1 MRVPADTPWPHRDAS
16 APRAEAPHRPAMG
29 APCRTLAPAQA
40 RTQGAAS
47 RTASHSPAPCATVR
61 AVWRDAHP
69 ARLASARSPRAR
81 ATELRIP
88 FRPLS
93 AARKPQ
99 THSSAFALP
108 ENATCARATSKKG
121 AQAGENGHR
130 SAAGALRAPWEPWR
144 KGRTGGGAPPDP
156 GCTWR
161 TASRREREEGV
172 DRVHQNRASGPPA
185 GM

>member
-1 MRVPADTPWPHRDAS
+1 MRVPADTPWPRRDAS
-16 APRAEAPHRPAMG
+16 APRADAPHRPAMG

-40 RTQGAAS
+40 RTQGAAL

-81 ATELRIP
+81 ATEPRTP

-108 ENATCARATSKKG
+108 ENATCVRATSKKG

-130 SAAGALRAPWEPWR
+130 SAAGALRAPW
-144 KGRTGGGAPPDP
+144 
-156 GCTWR
+156 
-161 TASRREREEGV
+161 
-172 DRVHQNRASGPPA
+172 
-185 GM
+185 